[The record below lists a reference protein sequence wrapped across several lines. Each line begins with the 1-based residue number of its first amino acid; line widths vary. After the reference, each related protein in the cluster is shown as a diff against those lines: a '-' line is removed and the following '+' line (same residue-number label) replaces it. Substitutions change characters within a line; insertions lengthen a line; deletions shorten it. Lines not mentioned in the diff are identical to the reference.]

1 MTTITPQ
8 EVISLPQTLLHEF
21 VTEFDKMKK
30 IYEIIDHALAEKDV
44 NDKNNKTFTDVNNL
58 FDDLDNTKN

>member
-1 MTTITPQ
+1 MTTQ
-8 EVISLPQTLLHEF
+8 ELISIPQTLLHDF

-30 IYEIIDHALAEKDV
+30 IYEIIDHTLAKKDIE
-44 NDKNNKTFTDVNNL
+44 DNNTKTFTDINKF

>member
-1 MTTITPQ
+1 MTTQ
-8 EVISLPQTLLHEF
+8 ELISIPQTLLHDF

-30 IYEIIDHALAEKDV
+30 IYEIIDHTLAKKDIE
-44 NDKNNKTFTDVNNL
+44 DNNTKTFTDVNKF

>member
-1 MTTITPQ
+1 MTTQ
-8 EVISLPQTLLHEF
+8 ELISIPQTLLHDF

-30 IYEIIDHALAEKDV
+30 IYEIIDHTLAKKDIE
-44 NDKNNKTFTDVNNL
+44 DNNTKTFTDVNEF